1 MRDTSVILCAYT
13 LDRWNALLDAVA
25 SIRSQTLQPIEVIVV
40 IDHNPDLLA
49 RAQNAIQD
57 ATVLPNHET
66 KGLSG
71 ARNTGIAAAKGEFIA
86 FMDEDAVASPEWLSR
101 LRAGFTD
108 GHVMGVGGAIQPLWE
123 AGRPAWFP
131 PEFDWVV
138 GCTYAGMPET
148 AGAVRNLIGCNMA
161 FRQDVLR
168 AVGGFR
174 SGIGRVG
181 TRPVGCEE
189 TELCIRAL
197 QHWPGRVFMY
207 EPRAC
212 VTHRVPAARSS
223 LSYFRRRCY
232 SEGLSKALVA
242 QLVGSSDGL
251 SSERAHAARTLPRA
265 ALRNLAPVF
274 AEGNFAGVS
283 RALAIAFGLAC
294 AGAGYAAGLASERNL
309 AHDIRAHEAASTRPY
324 AINPLQEEVSA

>member
-1 MRDTSVILCAYT
+1 M
-13 LDRWNALLDAVA
+13 
-25 SIRSQTLQPIEVIVV
+25 
-40 IDHNPDLLA
+40 
-49 RAQNAIQD
+49 
-57 ATVLPNHET
+57 PNRET

-71 ARNTGIAAAKGEFIA
+71 ARNTGIAEARGAFIA
-86 FMDEDAVASPEWLSR
+86 FMDEDAVASPDWLAL
-101 LRAGFTD
+101 LRDGFTSET
-108 GHVMGVGGAIQPLWE
+108 VMGVGGAIEPNWE

-148 AGAVRNLIGCNMA
+148 AGTVRNLIGCNMA

-197 QHWPGRVFMY
+197 QHWPGRVFRY
-207 EPRAC
+207 EPRAR
-212 VTHRVPAARSS
+212 VSHRVPAQRST
-223 LSYFRRRCY
+223 LDYFRRRCY

-242 QLVGSSDGL
+242 QLVGSNDGL
-251 SSERAHAARTLPRA
+251 SSERTHAARTLPKS
-265 ALRNLAPVF
+265 ALRNLAAVF
-274 AEGNFAGVS
+274 AKRDVAGVS
-283 RALAIAFGLAC
+283 RAGAIVFGLLC
-294 AGAGYAAGLASERNL
+294 AGAGYAVGLASERKL
-309 AHDIRAHEAASTRPY
+309 AHDIRTDDASAVRQHPVT
-324 AINPLQEEVSA
+324 PLQEEMSS

>member
-1 MRDTSVILCAYT
+1 MSDTTVIICAYT
-13 LDRWNALLDAVA
+13 LDRWDDLLEAVT
-25 SIRSQTLQPIEVIVV
+25 SIRRQTVQPLEVIVV
-40 IDHNPDLLA
+40 IDHNPELLA
-49 RAQNAIQD
+49 RAQETLHGAL
-57 ATVLPNHET
+57 VLPNRET

-71 ARNTGIAAAKGEFIA
+71 ARNTGIAEARGAFIA
-86 FMDEDAVASPEWLSR
+86 FMDEDAVAAPDWLAL
-101 LRAGFTD
+101 LRAGFTSEQ
-108 GHVMGVGGAIQPLWE
+108 VMGVGGAIQPRWD

-138 GCTYAGMPET
+138 GCTYAGMPESGGT
-148 AGAVRNLIGCNMA
+148 VRNLIGCNMA

-197 QHWPGRVFMY
+197 QHWPGRVFKY
-207 EPRAC
+207 EPRAR
-212 VTHRVPAARSS
+212 VSHRVPAVRSS

-242 QLVGSSDGL
+242 QLVGANDGL
-251 SSERAHAARTLPRA
+251 SSERTHAARTLPQA
-265 ALRNLAPVF
+265 ALRNLAAVLTKG
-274 AEGNFAGVS
+274 EVAGVT
-283 RALAIAFGLAC
+283 RAGAIAFGLAC
-294 AGAGYAAGLASERNL
+294 AGAGYAVGLASERKL
-309 AHDIRAHEAASTRPY
+309 AHDIRAVDAASAPQHTVKPF
-324 AINPLQEEVSA
+324 QEEMSS